1 MTHPMTAV
9 QQMFIEWCV
18 GYMKYQ
24 VADAMSVGLMSL
36 EAERY
41 DALWT
46 ALERGRYG
54 FLSDDMLEIGRRLFP
69 DAPDAPEGSGLEAAC
84 ECVCTVLDDWLPS
97 FVIPPGQVS
106 FLPDPEPPD
115 GEPAA

>member
-9 QQMFIEWCV
+9 QQMFLEWCI
-18 GYMKYQ
+18 GYMKFQ
-24 VADAMSVGLMSL
+24 IADVMSVGLMSL

-46 ALERGRYG
+46 MLQKGRYG
-54 FLSDDMLEIGRRLFP
+54 LLGDDMIEIGRRLFP
-69 DAPDAPEGSGLEAAC
+69 DAPSAPEGSGLNTAYER
-84 ECVCTVLDDWLPS
+84 VCTALDDWLPS
-97 FVIPPGQVS
+97 FIILPGQVS

-115 GEPAA
+115 GDAAA

>member
-1 MTHPMTAV
+1 MTTPMTAV
-9 QQMFIEWCV
+9 QQMFLEWCI
-18 GYMKYQ
+18 GYMKFRI
-24 VADAMSVGLMSL
+24 ADAMSVGLMSL

-46 ALERGRYG
+46 MLQKGRYG
-54 FLSDDMLEIGRRLFP
+54 FLCDDMIETGRRLFP
-69 DAPDAPEGSGLEAAC
+69 DAPNAPEGSGLDAAY
-84 ECVCTVLDDWLPS
+84 ERVCTALDDWLPS

-106 FLPDPEPPD
+106 FLPDPELPD